1 MVMSFKRISLV
12 FLAFFVFVAFNSA
25 LAYDFQTGG
34 VYYKIIGTSPD
45 RVAVT
50 NSGTLGSYTGAV
62 VIPDSVSNNGITYR
76 VTEIADSAFFN
87 DSSLVSVT
95 LPGSLKVIGNS
106 AFRNC
111 VSLSSI
117 TIPDSVVSL
126 GQNAF
131 SGYTLAQVF
140 FNADSCFIPGT
151 VSWNLSPFTNVGQ
164 LTIGDNV
171 RYIPAYFFGSCD
183 SLLNITVGS
192 SVRRIGVYAFAAS
205 RRPGRVA
212 YTGTIE
218 QWCNIDF
225 DNYYANPIYRN
236 NLYIGN
242 NLVDTLVIAGVV
254 DTIKKY
260 AFYSSSI
267 SRVVISGSVKNIDEN
282 SFALCRELTYVDLGD
297 SVATIGDN
305 AFYNCWLLDTVI
317 IPNSTTKIGRE
328 AFCASPNLKYIVLG
342 SGVKDIGTDAF
353 NYMGTGIN
361 RVVEYKGTEE
371 QWCGIKFSNDKSNPL
386 CFGGGLIQKNGR
398 VLDSLII
405 PSSVDTIKQYAFIAN
420 QGLKYVSISDS
431 VKHIGKDAFSK
442 CDNLASVSMGRSVRS
457 IEANAFANCVR
468 LLPLTVP
475 DTVSTIANNA
485 FADIPHIFY
494 HGNATGA
501 PWGAVSM
508 NGYYE
513 DSLYYADSN
522 RKLILAAH
530 KAIVAPNIPST
541 VKIIG
546 KQAFMYC
553 DSLGTVTLPN
563 SIDSIGPLAFSK
575 SGIKAVTLPNSLKK
589 LSKGTF
595 DGCQL
600 LVSANLGDSLK
611 STGKQSFLNCR
622 NLSTVTLPNTLKE
635 IASETFGGCTKLT
648 AISIPSSVKNIDY
661 DAFRSSG
668 IKTIVLPDS
677 ITKVPTSL
685 FAHCKHLVSVT
696 FGNMVD
702 TIGDGA
708 FYHCDSLSRILL
720 PNTLRYIGVV
730 AFQDCATLDSISIP
744 ESVTGIGSYAFSNCF
759 SLSSIKIPDSVK
771 RLEGRTFMDCR
782 SLRKVEFG
790 KSIREIEYGA
800 LSCPDL
806 DTVIFKTFNPPTMR
820 FTAFSQ
826 HDSIVAVV
834 PCNPISDSLYQSV
847 FGSWA
852 SSDYVY
858 FDVVASD
865 TVFTKLSVF
874 PDDSRRGTTRIVTP
888 HSCPDYEATISAT
901 ANAGYHFVQWSD
913 GNTDNPRTLTVTTD
927 TVLVAEF
934 QSGEGMTEAENDGI
948 SIRTA
953 NGHILLEGVSGERVY
968 VSDVLGRV
976 FFNAT
981 VNERAEI
988 AVRNRG
994 VYFVKIGSH
1003 PAQKVVVVR

>member
-1 MVMSFKRISLV
+1 MNDRRFATVI
-12 FLAFFVFVAFNSA
+12 LAIFAFIAFNSA

-34 VYYKIIGTSPD
+34 VYYKIIGTSPN

-50 NSGTLGSYTGAV
+50 YSSVSGSYSGNV

-117 TIPDSVVSL
+117 TIPQSVERL

-151 VSWNLSPFTNVGQ
+151 LTWNLSPFTNVGQ

-171 RYIPAYFFGSCD
+171 RYIPAYIFGSCD

-192 SVRRIGVYAFAAS
+192 SVRRIGVYAFAAA

-242 NLVDTLVIAGVV
+242 SLVDTLVIAGVV

-267 SRVVISGSVKNIDEN
+267 SRVVISGSVKNIGEN

-328 AFCASPNLKYIVLG
+328 AFYASPNLKYIVLG

-361 RVVEYKGTEE
+361 RVVEYNGTVA

-457 IEANAFANCVR
+457 IEANAFANCAR

-575 SGIKAVTLPNSLKK
+575 SGIKAVTLSNSLRR

-648 AISIPSSVKNIDY
+648 AISIPSSVKNINY
-661 DAFRSSG
+661 AAFRSSG
-668 IKTIVLPDS
+668 IKTVVLPDS
-677 ITKVPTSL
+677 ITKVPSSL
-685 FAHCKHLVSVT
+685 FAYCKHLVSVT
-696 FGNMVD
+696 FGNRVD
-702 TIGDGA
+702 TIDEAA
-708 FYHCDSLSRILL
+708 FDNCDSLNRISL
-720 PNTLRYIGVV
+720 PNTLRYIGVI
-730 AFQDCATLDSISIP
+730 AFSDCSTLDSITIP
-744 ESVTGIGSYAFSNCF
+744 ESVVEIGSYAFFNCF
-759 SLSSIKIPDSVK
+759 GLSSIIIPDSVK
-771 RLEGRTFMDCR
+771 RLEDRTFGNCWN
-782 SLRKVEFG
+782 LRKVELG
-790 KSIREIEYGA
+790 KSVRKIEYGA
-800 LSCPDL
+800 LACMDL
-806 DTVIFKTFNPPTMR
+806 DTVIFKTFNPPTMNYLS
-820 FTAFSQ
+820 FSQ

-834 PCNPISDSLYQSV
+834 PCNPTSDSLYRSV
-847 FGSWA
+847 FSSWA
-852 SSDYVY
+852 SSNYVH

-865 TVFTKLSVF
+865 TVFTTITVASN
-874 PDDSRRGTTRIVTP
+874 DNTMGTARIITP
-888 HSCPDYEATISAT
+888 HTCPDYEATISAT
-901 ANAGYHFVQWSD
+901 ATAGYHFVQWSD

-927 TVLVAEF
+927 TVLVAGF
-934 QSGEGMTEAENDGI
+934 QSGEGIAEAENDNI
-948 SIRTA
+948 STRTA
-953 NGHILLEGVSGERVY
+953 NGHILLEGVGNERVY

-976 FFNAT
+976 IYNAT
-981 VNERAEI
+981 VNEKAEI

-994 VYFVKIGSH
+994 VYFVKVGNR
-1003 PAQKVVVVR
+1003 PAQKVVVIR

>member
-1 MVMSFKRISLV
+1 MNDKKVAIV
-12 FLAFFVFVAFNSA
+12 ILAIFAFIAFNSA

-34 VYYKIIGTSPD
+34 VYYKIIGTSPN

-50 NSGTLGSYTGAV
+50 NSGTSGYYTGTV

-117 TIPDSVVSL
+117 TIPQTVERL

-131 SGYTLAQVF
+131 SGYTLAHVF

-171 RYIPAYFFGSCD
+171 RYIPAYIFGSCD

-192 SVRRIGVYAFAAS
+192 SVRRIGVYAFAAA

-225 DNYYANPIYRN
+225 DNYYANPISRN

-242 NLVDTLVIAGVV
+242 SLVDTLVIAGVV

-267 SRVVISGSVKNIDEN
+267 SRVVISGTVKNIGEN
-282 SFALCRELTYVDLGD
+282 SFALCRDLTYVDLGD
-297 SVATIGDN
+297 SVTTIGDN

-328 AFCASPNLKYIVLG
+328 VFLSSPNLKYIVMG

-361 RVVEYKGTEE
+361 RVVEYNGTVA
-371 QWCGIKFSNDKSNPL
+371 QWCGIKFSNDRSNPL
-386 CFGGGLIQKNGR
+386 CFGGGLIQKNGQ

-442 CDNLASVSMGRSVRS
+442 CDNLASVSMGRLVRS

-485 FADIPHIFY
+485 FANVPHVFY

-501 PWGAVSM
+501 PWGAISM

-513 DSLYYADSN
+513 DSLYYTDSN

-575 SGIKAVTLPNSLKK
+575 SGIKAVTLSNSLRR

-635 IASETFGGCTKLT
+635 IASETFGGCSKLT
-648 AISIPSSVKNIDY
+648 AISIPSSVKNINY
-661 DAFRSSG
+661 AAFRSSG

-685 FAHCKHLVSVT
+685 FAYCKHLVSVT

-702 TIGDGA
+702 TIGDEA
-708 FYHCDSLSRILL
+708 FYLCDSLSRISL

-744 ESVTGIGSYAFSNCF
+744 ESVTGIGRYAFSNCF

-771 RLEGRTFMDCR
+771 RLEERTFMDCR

-790 KSIREIEYGA
+790 KSVREIEYGA
-800 LSCPDL
+800 LACMDL
-806 DTVIFKTFNPPTMR
+806 DTVIFKTFNPPTMNYLS
-820 FTAFSQ
+820 FSQ
-826 HDSIVAVV
+826 HDHIVAVV
-834 PCNPISDSLYQSV
+834 PCNPTSDSLYRSV
-847 FGSWA
+847 FSSWA
-852 SSDYVY
+852 SINYVH

-865 TVFTKLSVF
+865 TVFTTITVASK
-874 PDDSRRGTTRIVTP
+874 DNTMGTARIITP
-888 HSCPDYEATISAT
+888 HTCPDYEATISAT

-913 GNTDNPRTLTVTTD
+913 GNTQNPRTLTVTQD
-927 TVLVAEF
+927 TVLIAYF
-934 QSGEGMTEAENDGI
+934 ASNQGIADAENDII

-953 NGHILLEGVSGERVY
+953 NGHILLEGINGEQAY
-968 VSDVLGRV
+968 VTDVLGRV
-976 FFNAT
+976 VYNAT
-981 VNERAEI
+981 VNERTAI
-988 AVRNRG
+988 AVKNQG
-994 VYFVKIGSH
+994 IYFVKIGSR
-1003 PAQKVVVVR
+1003 PAQKVVVIR